1 MADKVLGYAV
11 REGTIRDVIQVVVGS
26 FIGALVFIESNE
38 LRTISDN
45 IPSVNL
51 CLIVITSVCF
61 SYAISYLI
69 SARRLEVKKRDILQG
84 LVPQWTLIQYLSSV
98 FFSLVLFYMFGIN
111 NITTP
116 AIIVVKRTLVLAM
129 PSTITASAARAQKED
144 IF

>member
-11 REGTIRDVIQVVVGS
+11 REGTIRDAIQVVVGS
-26 FIGALVFIESNE
+26 FIGALAFIESNE

-45 IPSVNL
+45 IPYMNL
-51 CLIVITSVCF
+51 CLIVVTSVFF

-69 SARRLEVKKRDILQG
+69 GTRRLEVRKRDLLLG

-98 FFSLVLFYMFGIN
+98 FFSLILFYMLGIN
-111 NITTP
+111 NLTTP
-116 AIIVVKRTLVLAM
+116 AMIVVKRTLVLAM